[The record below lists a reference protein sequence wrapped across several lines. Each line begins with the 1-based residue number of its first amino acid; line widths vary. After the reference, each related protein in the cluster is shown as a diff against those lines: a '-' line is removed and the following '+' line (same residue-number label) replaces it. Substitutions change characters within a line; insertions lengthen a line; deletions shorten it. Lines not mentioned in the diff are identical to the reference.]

1 MSFMELKN
9 RFAKTMLIEAK
20 YSLVSN
26 RFPIN
31 LSEKEIKELNF
42 DAYKIS
48 KKIEIKNL
56 DIKNKE
62 KLEY

>member
-1 MSFMELKN
+1 MQIKN
-9 RFAKTMLIEAK
+9 KYAKTMIVEAK
-20 YSLVSN
+20 YSLVAN

-31 LSEKEIKELNF
+31 LSKETIEKLNF
-42 DAYKIS
+42 DAFKIS

-56 DIKNKE
+56 DIKDKE